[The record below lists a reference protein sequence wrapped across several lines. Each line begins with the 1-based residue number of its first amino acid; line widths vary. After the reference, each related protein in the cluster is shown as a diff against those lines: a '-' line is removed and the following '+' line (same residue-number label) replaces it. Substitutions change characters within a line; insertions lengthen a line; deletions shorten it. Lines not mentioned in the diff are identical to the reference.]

1 MKITGIKMNRIL
13 KKHLALSAALALFS
27 LTSGHAMAQLD
38 KQKVERI
45 DVVGQKTT
53 PQLVTAF
60 EQERFAFLELY
71 NEINNVAKF
80 DMICHRSKPTGSQIV
95 RKHCEPR
102 YLKSYRAM
110 MIQKASNTS
119 TSDNTYINFGLL
131 PHDDD
136 IKFLTKNTREENHDH
151 VAALIATHPELW
163 ESFKKL
169 DAIHRKIKQREEGN

>member
-1 MKITGIKMNRIL
+1 MNRIL
-13 KKHLALSAALALFS
+13 KKHFALSAALALFS

-80 DMICHRSKPTGSQIV
+80 DMICHRSSPPAAKLCVSI
-95 RKHCEPR
+95 
-102 YLKSYRAM
+102 
-110 MIQKASNTS
+110 ASLG
-119 TSDNTYINFGLL
+119 I
-131 PHDDD
+131 
-136 IKFLTKNTREENHDH
+136 
-151 VAALIATHPELW
+151 
-163 ESFKKL
+163 
-169 DAIHRKIKQREEGN
+169 